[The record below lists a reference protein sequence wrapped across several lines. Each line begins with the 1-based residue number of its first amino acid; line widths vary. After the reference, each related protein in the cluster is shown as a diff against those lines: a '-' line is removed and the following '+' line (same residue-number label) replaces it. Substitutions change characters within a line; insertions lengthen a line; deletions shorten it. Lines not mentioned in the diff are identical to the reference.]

1 MTTQIAATVGLA
13 LGIAVAAAAK
23 DSCLECHSSLG
34 GQLQAPTQK
43 FPSDIHRHAGFT
55 CTDCHGGDRQSDDPQ
70 VAMSRARGFLGKI
83 ARTAVPRLC
92 ARCHSD
98 ANLIHKFK
106 PQQRVDQFAQYQ
118 TSVHGK
124 RSAAG
129 DTAVAN
135 CVDCHSVH
143 DIRDVKDPRSP
154 VYPLHLPETCA
165 RCHSDP
171 KHMAR
176 YKLPVNQFDE
186 YRTSVHWEALAKR
199 QDLSAPSC
207 ASCHGNHGATPP
219 QVSSVAAVCG
229 TCHALMEDLYNGSP
243 HKPVFASMG
252 MAGCVT
258 CHGNHAVHKPGD
270 RMLAGEGS
278 VCGGCHDAQSAG
290 GKTAAEMFRLIRELD
305 ASLARSGEIVGR
317 ARLSGMEISEAV
329 VRLQEGKDAL
339 IKARVAVHTFR
350 AAEVAKPVD
359 QGLRIAAETYQAGQ
373 SALRERDFRRVGL
386 GISLIAILL
395 TMAGLWLAIRALER
409 KPQGNPLASGR

>member
-1 MTTQIAATVGLA
+1 
-13 LGIAVAAAAK
+13 
-23 DSCLECHSSLG
+23 
-34 GQLQAPTQK
+34 
-43 FPSDIHRHAGFT
+43 
-55 CTDCHGGDRQSDDPQ
+55 
-70 VAMSRARGFLGKI
+70 
-83 ARTAVPRLC
+83 
-92 ARCHSD
+92 
-98 ANLIHKFK
+98 
-106 PQQRVDQFAQYQ
+106 
-118 TSVHGK
+118 
-124 RSAAG
+124 
-129 DTAVAN
+129 
-135 CVDCHSVH
+135 
-143 DIRDVKDPRSP
+143 
-154 VYPLHLPETCA
+154 
-165 RCHSDP
+165 
-171 KHMAR
+171 
-176 YKLPVNQFDE
+176 
-186 YRTSVHWEALAKR
+186 
-199 QDLSAPSC
+199 
-207 ASCHGNHGATPP
+207 
-219 QVSSVAAVCG
+219 
-229 TCHALMEDLYNGSP
+229 MEDLYNGSP